1 MRLKLCM
8 SSRDCSKLKFLILP
22 LLNNA
27 AVYPVGKSL
36 HTVIWETLLGFTGK
50 QYGCPA
56 SATTLAS
63 SHPEVP
69 CESLHQLNSKRPSV
83 TADKNWLNIPWLS
96 QSLDLILN
104 VTFLENMFPDT
115 PDWCIY
121 DHVGDCVVEIIWS
134 SVSNLLLPNCKLPGQ
149 GLFWSLYSQYNPF
162 TYLVNIY

>member
-56 SATTLAS
+56 SATTLTS

-121 DHVGDCVVEIIWS
+121 MIMWVTVLLKSSDHLSPTSYSLTVNSQGKVYFDLCILNII
-134 SVSNLLLPNCKLPGQ
+134 LLR
-149 GLFWSLYSQYNPF
+149 
-162 TYLVNIY
+162 I